1 MALFANRLMPCLLTS
16 PFLSFLFSS
25 SFGFLALYR
34 STTTLLSRLLHDPS
48 SNSLLRL
55 TMHGENRAGHSSHH
69 QPAQGQPQPPQTAK
83 LIIRPQASP
92 PTHPVAWFVAAFCTL
107 LWVAII
113 LGGLAVLII
122 YLVFR
127 PRNPRLE
134 ISSVT
139 LNGAYIDVGTLNADL
154 TILANFSNPNEK
166 VYVSFSYMQLD
177 LYYQGT
183 MIATQ
188 AVEPFEEGR
197 GESVLRT
204 VHMISSQVPLP
215 GKVADA
221 LRGGKMGEGLSLE
234 LVGSFRTRLDLGSWL
249 HYTYWLHGRCDIFV
263 GGPPNGALQS
273 SRCTTKH

>member
-1 MALFANRLMPCLLTS
+1 MQ
-16 PFLSFLFSS
+16 
-25 SFGFLALYR
+25 
-34 STTTLLSRLLHDPS
+34 
-48 SNSLLRL
+48 
-55 TMHGENRAGHSSHH
+55 GEQGAGHSPHH
-69 QPAQGQPQPPQTAK
+69 QPARTAK
-83 LIIRPQASP
+83 LIVRPQASP
-92 PTHPVAWFVAAFCTL
+92 PTHPVAWFAAAFCTL

-113 LGGLAVLII
+113 LGGLAVLVV

-139 LNGAYIDVGTLNADL
+139 LNGAYVDAAGTLNADL

-166 VYVSFSYMQLD
+166 AYVSFGYMQLD
-177 LYYQGT
+177 LYYRGT

-215 GKVADA
+215 GKAADA
-221 LRGGKMGEGLSLE
+221 LRAGAAGEGLSME
-234 LVGSFRTRLDLGSWL
+234 VVGSFRTRLDLGSWL
-249 HYTYWLHGRCDIFV
+249 HYTYWLHGRCRFFV
-263 GGPPNGALQS
+263 GAPPNGSLRS